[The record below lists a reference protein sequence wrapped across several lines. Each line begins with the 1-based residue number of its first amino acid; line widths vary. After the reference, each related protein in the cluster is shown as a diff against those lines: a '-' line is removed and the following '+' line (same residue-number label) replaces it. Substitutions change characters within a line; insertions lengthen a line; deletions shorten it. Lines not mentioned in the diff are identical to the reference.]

1 MTPDDRKYTK
11 THEWV
16 KIEGNTAIVGITDYA
31 QHALGDIT
39 YVECPQVGKNVA
51 QGAQSAV
58 VESVKAASDIYA
70 PISGRVSAV
79 NLELEKTPELI
90 NQDPYGKG
98 WIYKLDAIAPAEL
111 EKLFSARE
119 YEASLP

>member
-39 YVECPQVGKNVA
+39 YVECPQMGKNVA

-98 WIYKLDAIAPAEL
+98 WIYKLEAIAPAEL
-111 EKLFSARE
+111 EKLLSARE